1 MNEGI
6 TVHHSEHHS
15 VLFLV
20 LLTAYCVKKQK
31 KKQMRTMVISCQWNI
46 GGHKAVPGK
55 GQFHCV
61 YYKSSPMFKC
71 TMATAHSILMTEL

>member
-6 TVHHSEHHS
+6 TEHHS

-31 KKQMRTMVISCQWNI
+31 TKNKWEWNI

-61 YYKSSPMFKC
+61 YYESSPMFKC

>member
-31 KKQMRTMVISCQWNI
+31 KNKWEWNI
-46 GGHKAVPGK
+46 GGHKAVSGK